1 MAIGCVIM
9 RPECLYNRS
18 QVMHTYVSTLNQH
31 RFTISA
37 ELLSVGYLETFILL
51 QFKMF
56 GAEDARQNVVAK

>member
-1 MAIGCVIM
+1 MVIGCVIM
-9 RPECLYNRS
+9 RPECLYNRG
-18 QVMHTYVSTLNQH
+18 QVTHICGSTLNQH
-31 RFTISA
+31 RFISA